1 MPIWLAKIV
10 ATRIIKAVKHK
21 IDLKRIDKYVNKPNE
36 LDKQMKSLQKTVNR
50 NAKYIEELE
59 KNIAIL
65 KKDSHPAQE
74 YICCK
79 KCGCK
84 AKKIKK
90 KIRKKE
96 K

>member
-1 MPIWLAKIV
+1 MPIWIAKII

-36 LDKQMKSLQKTVNR
+36 LDKQMKSLQKTVSK

-59 KNIAIL
+59 KDVAVL
-65 KKDSHPAQE
+65 KKDSHPSQE

-84 AKKIKK
+84 ITKK
-90 KIRKKE
+90 KIRKKGE
-96 K
+96 VK

>member
-1 MPIWLAKIV
+1 MKQLFKQFNFDKIQ
-10 ATRIIKAVKHK
+10 
-21 IDLKRIDKYVNKPNE
+21 KYVEQPNE
-36 LDKQMKSLQKTVNR
+36 LDKQVKSLQKTVTKYG
-50 NAKYIEELE
+50 KYIEEVE

-65 KKDSHPAQE
+65 KKDSHPSQE

-84 AKKIKK
+84 ITKK
-90 KIRKKE
+90 KLEKKE